1 MSIKNILCFCDS
13 NTWGF
18 VPGAYDPETLY
29 MKRYS
34 ILERWPE
41 LLRDILGADY
51 HIIEEGLNGRTTNVE
66 YPDLSGRSGTSYIL
80 PCLYSHSPLDLV
92 ILNIGINDI
101 KVIFDRS
108 MMEISEGMAEIIDL
122 IKSTSY
128 GPDMQGPPQILLLS
142 PSALANE
149 GFVDQNNESAFKG
162 GMEKSLSFNEYYEKI
177 ALEKGCHYVNLQ
189 SVVNYS
195 EIDGLHHHK
204 RGHAVIASDFA

>member
-1 MSIKNILCFCDS
+1 MSIKNILCLGDS
-13 NTWGF
+13 NKWGF
-18 VPGAYDPETLY
+18 VPGVFDPETLY

-34 ILERWPE
+34 ILERWPG
-41 LLRDILGADY
+41 LLREMMGADY
-51 HIIEEGLNGRTTNVE
+51 HIVEEGWNGRTTNVE
-66 YPDLSGRSGTSYIL
+66 YPDLFGRSGTSYIL
-80 PCLYSHSPLDLV
+80 PCLYSHSHLDLV

-108 MMEISEGMAEIIDL
+108 MMEISEGMAEIIAL

-142 PSALANE
+142 PSALTHE
-149 GFVDQNNESAFKG
+149 VYVDQNNESASKG

-189 SVVNYS
+189 SVVNY
-195 EIDGLHHHK
+195 
-204 RGHAVIASDFA
+204 